1 MVVAVACTEE
11 TLPKEQRV
19 SHSSHSSQSLHSSQS
34 AKSQSTAALEESLLH
49 EVSSPLLTE
58 ELVIPPK
65 SSPLR
70 ESLLTRDAILLMVA
84 YGRRGGSL
92 SLAAMISLVSFAFLT
107 IFSVA
112 ITSPIPHYGMSL
124 DSEQASLLSSAGSPF
139 QLALTLLIPL
149 LDKLV
154 LYKSIF
160 GFSMLLSSVLPLLY
174 PLLCETVNLP
184 ATVSV

>member
-19 SHSSHSSQSLHSSQS
+19 SHSSHNSQSVKSLH
-34 AKSQSTAALEESLLH
+34 SQSTAALEESLLH

-112 ITSPIPHYGMSL
+112 ITSPIPHYGMNL

-160 GFSMLLSSVLPLLY
+160 GFAMLLSSVLPLLY

-184 ATVSV
+184 TVVSV

>member
-1 MVVAVACTEE
+1 MGG
-11 TLPKEQRV
+11 
-19 SHSSHSSQSLHSSQS
+19 
-34 AKSQSTAALEESLLH
+34 
-49 EVSSPLLTE
+49 
-58 ELVIPPK
+58 I
-65 SSPLR
+65 LR

-154 LYKSIF
+154 LYKNIF

>member
-19 SHSSHSSQSLHSSQS
+19 SHSSHSSQSLHNSQS

-124 DSEQASLLSSAGSPF
+124 DSEQASLSSAGSPF

-154 LYKSIF
+154 LYKNIF

>member
-1 MVVAVACTEE
+1 MVVAAVCTEE
-11 TLPKEQRV
+11 TLPKEQRATHN
-19 SHSSHSSQSLHSSQS
+19 SHSSHSSQSM
-34 AKSQSTAALEESLLH
+34 KSQSTAALEESLLH

-58 ELVIPPK
+58 ELVISPK

-84 YGRRGGSL
+84 YGRRGRSL
-92 SLAAMISLVSFAFLT
+92 SLPAMISLVSFAFLT

-112 ITSPIPHYGMSL
+112 ITSPIPHYGMGL

-154 LYKSIF
+154 LYKTIF
-160 GFSMLLSSVLPLLY
+160 GFAMLLSSVLPLLY
-174 PLLCETVNLP
+174 PLLCETVHLP
-184 ATVSV
+184 TMVSI